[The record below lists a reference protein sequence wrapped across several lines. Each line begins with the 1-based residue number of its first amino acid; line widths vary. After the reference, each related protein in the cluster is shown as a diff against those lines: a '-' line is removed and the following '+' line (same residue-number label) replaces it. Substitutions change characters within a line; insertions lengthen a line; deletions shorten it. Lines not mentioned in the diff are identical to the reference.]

1 MKIIIKN
8 KDWEVIK
15 ELEGTVNK
23 TLLGQLTD
31 AWVEIPNACRVG
43 MCSACMC
50 HIESGGEHL
59 EKSFKW
65 EASFPLWDVEIMTCI
80 GWLKSEEEWE
90 IVLKTIY

>member
-1 MKIIIKN
+1 MKITIKN
-8 KDWEVIK
+8 KDWEIIK
-15 ELEGTVNK
+15 ELDGTVNK

-50 HIESGGEHL
+50 HIESWDEHL
-59 EKSFKW
+59 EKAFKW
-65 EASFPLWDVEIMTCI
+65 EPSFPLGDNEIMTCI
-80 GWLKSEEEWE
+80 GWLKSEDEWE